1 MIRVLDLREVAITP
15 DTAAHFVPRLP
26 VDDVDAT
33 GAIAELV
40 ESVRLNGASALA
52 EQAVAFDG
60 VESVQNPVERGWL
73 KSCAKD
79 LDPAVR
85 AALDESIRR
94 VRVASEAVVPHPVT
108 TTYHQG
114 GSVTTRYIPVER
126 AGVYVP
132 GGKAVYPSSVVMNVV
147 AAQAAGVREI
157 ALVSPP
163 QRDHSGRIHP
173 SIAAAAHLLGVDEV
187 YAVGG
192 AGAIAALAYGVPE
205 WGLRPVQVITGP
217 GNRYVATAK
226 TLVRGVVGIDSE
238 AGPTEIGIIADD
250 GANPEFIAADL
261 ISQAEHD
268 ERAQAVL
275 LTNSME
281 LATRV
286 ARAIEA
292 ALPQTRHTER
302 VAQALGGE
310 QSALIVLDTL
320 DQAVLLAN
328 ALAPEHLEILVDDPR
343 AVLDEIT
350 HAGAVFVG
358 DYTPVSAGDYLAGSN
373 HVLPT
378 GGAARHSSGLS
389 PWTFLRSQQVVEYD
403 KDALAHIAEHVVT
416 LANAEDLPAHGQ
428 AVSQRFV
435 DD

>member
-15 DTAAHFVPRLP
+15 DTAVHFVPRLA

-33 GAIAELV
+33 GVVAELV
-40 ESVRLNGASALA
+40 DAVRIRGAAALA
-52 EQAVAFDG
+52 EQAAAFDG
-60 VESVQNPVERGWL
+60 VDSVQNPVERGWL
-73 KSCAKD
+73 KSCAKE

-85 AALDESIRR
+85 AALEESIRR

-114 GSVTTRYIPVER
+114 GSVTTRYVPVER
-126 AGVYVP
+126 AGVYIP

-163 QRDHSGRIHP
+163 QQDRGGRIDP
-173 SIAAAAHLLGVDEV
+173 SVAAAAHLLGVEEV
-187 YAVGG
+187 YAAGG

-250 GANPEFIAADL
+250 GANPEYIAADL

-268 ERAQAVL
+268 ERASVVL

-292 ALPQTRHTER
+292 SVAHTRHAAR
-302 VAQALGGE
+302 VTQALGGE
-310 QSALIVLDTL
+310 QSALIVLDSIEK
-320 DQAVLLAN
+320 AVLLAN
-328 ALAPEHLEILVDDPR
+328 ALAPEHLEVLVDEPH
-343 AVLDEIT
+343 AVVDEIT

-389 PWTFLRSQQVVEYD
+389 PWTFLRTQQVVEYD
-403 KDALAHIAEHVVT
+403 KEALAQIAGHVVT
-416 LANAEDLPAHGQ
+416 LAQAEDLPAHGQ
-428 AVSQRFV
+428 AVTQRFIE
-435 DD
+435 D